1 MLHTKYQDSMHC
13 GFKQEDIKILILKIC
28 FSSCDL
34 DMQQI
39 KSILTIID

>member
-13 GFKQEDIKILILKIC
+13 GFKQEDILILKIC